1 MPICFESQPELD
13 LLRMI
18 ENVVNVISAR
28 QSAATVS
35 EWLVSHVGDSFL
47 AGTPVL
53 DAVTQLWRIPILYVY
68 PNEGPLGSVGEAT
81 VDSLTGEM
89 LAHTPIDEIKNLATE
104 LYRAKGGADNSTFL
118 QNSPI

>member
-1 MPICFESQPELD
+1 ML
-13 LLRMI
+13 

-28 QSAATVS
+28 QSAAAVN
-35 EWLVSHVGDSFL
+35 EWLVGHVGDRFL
-47 AGTPVL
+47 AGTPAL

-89 LAHTPIDEIKNLATE
+89 LTHTPSDEIKSLATDIIQRLSGE
-104 LYRAKGGADNSTFL
+104 LCA
-118 QNSPI
+118 

>member
-1 MPICFESQPELD
+1 
-13 LLRMI
+13 MI

-35 EWLVSHVGDSFL
+35 EWLVSQVGDRFL

-89 LAHTPIDEIKNLATE
+89 RAHTPTGQIKNLAME
-104 LYRAKGGADNSTFL
+104 LYRAKRGADNSAVL
-118 QNSPI
+118 SVLAS

>member
-1 MPICFESQPELD
+1 
-13 LLRMI
+13 MI

-35 EWLVSHVGDSFL
+35 EWLVTHVGDRFL
-47 AGTPVL
+47 AGAPVL

-89 LAHTPIDEIKNLATE
+89 RAHTPTDQIKNLAME
-104 LYRAKGGADNSTFL
+104 LYRAKRGADNSTVL
-118 QNSPI
+118 SSRD

>member
-1 MPICFESQPELD
+1 
-13 LLRMI
+13 MI
-18 ENVVNVISAR
+18 ENVVDVISAR

-35 EWLVSHVGDSFL
+35 EWLVSHVGDRFL

-89 LAHTPIDEIKNLATE
+89 LAHTPIDEIKSLATE
-104 LYRAKGGADNSTFL
+104 LYRAKRGADNSTVL
-118 QNSPI
+118 SSRD

>member
-1 MPICFESQPELD
+1 
-13 LLRMI
+13 MI
-18 ENVVNVISAR
+18 ENVVNIISAR

-35 EWLVSHVGDSFL
+35 EWLVSHVGDRFL
-47 AGTPVL
+47 AGTPGL

-89 LAHTPIDEIKNLATE
+89 LAHTPIDEIKSLATE
-104 LYRAKGGADNSTFL
+104 LYRAKSGTDNSTVL
-118 QNSPI
+118 SSRD

>member
-1 MPICFESQPELD
+1 
-13 LLRMI
+13 MI

-35 EWLVSHVGDSFL
+35 EWLVSQVGDRFL

-89 LAHTPIDEIKNLATE
+89 RAHTPTDQIKNFAME
-104 LYRAKGGADNSTFL
+104 LYRAKRGADNSAVL
-118 QNSPI
+118 SSRD